1 MSVSNS
7 SSMYNN
13 KYYYNTGKCHDNST
27 GSFLSGRCKKFN
39 KITMMECPCQAH
51 LTRLYFSIMWKMV
64 AMDGFSI
71 TPHTQ
76 QRKYGMFIVLILSYP
91 VKFYESHAV
100 SGLVMSPMQYAGLL
114 WVPCSMQACYESHAV
129 SGLVNLS
136 LAVSRLVDLLLAV
149 SGLVDLSL
157 AVSGLVDLS
166 LGQASV
172 HLFI

>member
-114 WVPCSMQACYESHAV
+114 WVPCSKRARKPVPCSKQAC
-129 SGLVNLS
+129 
-136 LAVSRLVDLLLAV
+136 RLVTCSKRACRLVPCSKRACRLV
-149 SGLVDLSL
+149 SWTSQCTLVYLS
-157 AVSGLVDLS
+157 
-166 LGQASV
+166 
-172 HLFI
+172 